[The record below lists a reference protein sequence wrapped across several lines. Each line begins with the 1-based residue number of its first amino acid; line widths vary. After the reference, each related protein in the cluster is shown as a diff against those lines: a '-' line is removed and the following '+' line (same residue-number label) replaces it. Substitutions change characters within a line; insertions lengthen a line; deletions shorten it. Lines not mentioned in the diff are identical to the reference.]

1 MKLFLLDEIRTN
13 NVTDQE
19 VMSKIGEVW
28 EKMESHPIDPQKN
41 KYGIYFKYASNY
53 KGDYSM
59 ATGTEYLETEN
70 ILETKSDTKYKVFP
84 VNMKRNDPILLM
96 WQKIWE
102 MEDNGQLSR
111 AYKVDF
117 EKYLPNGEVDIYIS
131 VLE

>member
-1 MKLFLLDEIRTN
+1 MKLFLLDEVRTN
-13 NVTDQE
+13 NFTDPE
-19 VMSKIGEVW
+19 VMGKIGGVW

-41 KYGIYFKYASNY
+41 KYGIYFKYTSNY

-59 ATGTEYLETEN
+59 ATATEYIETEK
-70 ILETKSDTKYKVFP
+70 IIETQSDTIYKVFP
-84 VNMKRNDPILLM
+84 VNMKRKEPILAM

-117 EKYLPNGEVDIYIS
+117 EEYLPNGEVDIYIS